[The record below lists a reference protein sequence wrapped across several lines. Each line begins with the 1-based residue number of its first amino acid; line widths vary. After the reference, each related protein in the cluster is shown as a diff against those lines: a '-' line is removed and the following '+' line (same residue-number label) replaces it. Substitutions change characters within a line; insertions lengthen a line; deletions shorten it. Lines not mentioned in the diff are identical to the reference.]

1 MTSALAGLNRELNR
15 PSTPLGR
22 GYMAFMIATIFGSIF
37 FMFLIEEYPKYYTH
51 ENPIVIGVEAF
62 LLVAFSIDFLLRLVS
77 FRVSDWKN
85 GVFLIFDGL
94 AILPSLAIVAMA
106 LGWDVHP
113 EDVVFFTLLRLFR
126 LLRVLKLLRMG
137 NLLVEVLGV
146 SVFTMVFGAIALHL
160 GIRVFTQML
169 QPLFGIDLHDFI
181 VGPVLLMAVTAVGSA
196 FGISMAITFGMVNKK
211 REEIGELHRMAMDAV
226 GGFERDFRDVFHE
239 TVDSSKREEI
249 FGTFNRRLD
258 GFLSA
263 QVSYEDMKA
272 DTAKFLDQ
280 VRAVVKA
287 RPSMDVPFHAVLV
300 QRLATFLTRTQ
311 SNFPPAFYS
320 WMKLLA
326 NLYFILVMLAAPGII
341 GLCVQLLV
349 IFVFYGLLMIIE
361 DMDFAID
368 TSATLFNAKILKV

>member
-1 MTSALAGLNRELNR
+1 MTSTLAGLNRELNH

-51 ENPIVIGVEAF
+51 DHPIVIAVEAF
-62 LLVAFSIDFLLRLVS
+62 LLLAFSTDFLLRLVS
-77 FRVSDWKN
+77 FRSSDWKN
-85 GVFLIFDGL
+85 GIFLIFDGL

-113 EDVVFFTLLRLFR
+113 ENVVVFTLLRLFR

-169 QPLFGIDLHDFI
+169 QPLFGVDLHDYI
-181 VGPVLLMAVTAVGSA
+181 DGPVLLMAVTAVGSA

-211 REEIGELHRMAMDAV
+211 REEIGELHRIAMDAV
-226 GGFERDFRDVFHE
+226 DGFERDFRDVFHE
-239 TVDSSKREEI
+239 AGDAQKREQV
-249 FGTFNRRLD
+249 FGKFRTRID
-258 GFLSA
+258 GFVTA
-263 QVSYEDMKA
+263 QVPYEDIKA
-272 DTAKFLDQ
+272 DTAAFLDQ
-280 VRAVVKA
+280 VRSVVKA

-300 QRLATFLTRTQ
+300 QRLAVFLTRTQ
-311 SNFPPAFYS
+311 SSFPPAFYA

-368 TSATLFNAKILKV
+368 SSATLFNAKILRV

>member
-1 MTSALAGLNRELNR
+1 MTSALAGLNRELNH

-51 ENPIVIGVEAF
+51 DHPLVIAVEAF
-62 LLVAFSIDFLLRLVS
+62 LLLAFSVDFLLRLVS
-77 FRVSDWKN
+77 FRSSDWKN
-85 GVFLIFDGL
+85 GIFLIFDGL

-113 EDVVFFTLLRLFR
+113 ENVVVFTLLRLFR

-160 GIRVFTQML
+160 GIRVFAQML
-169 QPLFGIDLHDFI
+169 QPLFGVDLHDYI
-181 VGPVLLMAVTAVGSA
+181 DGPVLLMAVTAVGSA

-211 REEIGELHRMAMDAV
+211 REEIGELHRIAMDAV
-226 GGFERDFRDVFHE
+226 DGFERDFRDVFHE
-239 TVDSSKREEI
+239 TVDAQKRQQL
-249 FGTFNRRLD
+249 FGKFRTRID
-258 GFLSA
+258 GFVTA
-263 QVSYEDMKA
+263 QVPYEEMKA
-272 DTAKFLDQ
+272 DTAEFLDQ
-280 VRAVVKA
+280 VRAVIKS

-300 QRLATFLTRTQ
+300 QRLAVFLTRTQ
-311 SNFPPAFYS
+311 SSFPPAFYA

-368 TSATLFNAKILKV
+368 SSATLFNAKILRV

>member
-1 MTSALAGLNRELNR
+1 MTSSLAELNKELNR
-15 PSTPLGR
+15 PSTSLGR

-51 ENPIVIGVEAF
+51 DAAIVIAVEAF
-62 LLVAFSIDFLLRLVS
+62 LLLAFSVDFLLRLVS
-77 FRVSDWKN
+77 FRTSDWRN
-85 GVFLIFDGL
+85 AIFLVFDGL

-106 LGWDVHP
+106 LGWDVNP
-113 EDVVFFTLLRLFR
+113 GDVVVFTLLRLFR

-137 NLLVEVLGV
+137 NLLVDILGV

-169 QPLFGIDLHDFI
+169 QPLFGFDLHDYI
-181 VGPVLLMAVTAVGSA
+181 EGPVLLMAVTAVGSA

-226 GGFERDFRDVFHE
+226 GGFERDFRDVFADA
-239 TVDSSKREEI
+239 VDADRRNQI
-249 FGTFNRRLD
+249 FTRYRAQID
-258 GFLSA
+258 GFVSA
-263 QVSYEDMKA
+263 QVDYEDMKA
-272 DTAKFLDQ
+272 GTARFLDE

-368 TSATLFNAKILKV
+368 SSATLFNAKILKV